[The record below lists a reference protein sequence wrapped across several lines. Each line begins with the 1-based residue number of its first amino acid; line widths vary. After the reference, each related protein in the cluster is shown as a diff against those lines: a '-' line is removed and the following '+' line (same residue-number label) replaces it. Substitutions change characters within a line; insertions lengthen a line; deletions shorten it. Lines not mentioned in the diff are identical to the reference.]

1 MSEMMLEKDCA
12 MFLNFFP
19 KLNPLPFSKI
29 VQKGE
34 HKLVLQG
41 EILFVVFQMGLE
53 QK

>member
-19 KLNPLPFSKI
+19 KPNLLPSLKI

-34 HKLVLQG
+34 RKLCYKGTFCLWHFKWV
-41 EILFVVFQMGLE
+41 
-53 QK
+53 